1 MLCIRRNLL
10 FILIGLKN
18 IYASVAQANAIL
30 QMRGTPSI
38 WDVITE
44 QVIAMNGRSYSEVVA
59 MVSDILS
66 RAGISSVGGCSAAL
80 LSQASAVVIGAVG
93 THLAATLLIASYVNL
108 LTTSEIAYAVNS
120 SKNFLNISYLTSYHG
135 AWYQNSSRDAGW
147 TGDRIY
153 VPSGI
158 YGTGTFSAN

>member
-1 MLCIRRNLL
+1 
-10 FILIGLKN
+10 
-18 IYASVAQANAIL
+18 
-30 QMRGTPSI
+30 MRGTPSI

-120 SKNFLNISYLTSYHG
+120 SKNFLNISYLTSYH
-135 AWYQNSSRDAGW
+135 YVVSEFVKRCRM
-147 TGDRIY
+147 DRRQDICSVQY
-153 VPSGI
+153 LWNRHLLS
-158 YGTGTFSAN
+158 

>member
-1 MLCIRRNLL
+1 
-10 FILIGLKN
+10 
-18 IYASVAQANAIL
+18 
-30 QMRGTPSI
+30 MRGTPSI

-120 SKNFLNISYLTSYHG
+120 SKNFLNIRYLTSYHG
-135 AWYQNSSRDAGW
+135 RGIRIRQEMPDGSE
-147 TGDRIY
+147 TGYMFRP
-153 VPSGI
+153 VFMEPAPSQLI
-158 YGTGTFSAN
+158 R

>member
-1 MLCIRRNLL
+1 M

-135 AWYQNSSRDAGW
+135 GVVSEFVKRCRM
-147 TGDRIY
+147 DRRQDICSVRY
-153 VPSGI
+153 LWNRHLLS
-158 YGTGTFSAN
+158 